1 MAKPQRV
8 TVSGTGEVQVE
19 PDRAELHFNLQAVES
34 DRQRAHDLI
43 ARRLAAVNEILD
55 RNSVSPERRRS
66 GPVLERQ
73 LFQPNSR
80 RSRGFEASARLTVR
94 LASFE
99 KLGTLIDEAVSR
111 AEANVAGPIWSLSAD
126 HPSQL
131 EACRRA
137 SEAAGRRAR
146 AFAEG
151 AGLGLG
157 PLVRLTE
164 SAAVV
169 PERMLRSI
177 VRGAPPPP
185 PEIELSPGELT
196 VSAQVTAVYE
206 LRPDEGEAS
215 LAPT

>member
-1 MAKPQRV
+1 MAKPPRV
-8 TVSGTGEVQVE
+8 TVTGTGEVQAE

-34 DRQRAHDLI
+34 NRQRAHDLV
-43 ARRLAAVNEILD
+43 ARRLAAMNEVLD
-55 RNSVSPERRRS
+55 GNSVPADRRRS

-73 LFQPNSR
+73 LFQADGR

-99 KLGTLIDEAVSR
+99 RLGALIDDAVSR
-111 AEANVAGPIWSLSAD
+111 AEANVAGPFWSLSTD
-126 HPSQL
+126 HPGQL

-157 PLVRLTE
+157 PLLRLTE
-164 SAAVV
+164 LGAAAA
-169 PERMLRSI
+169 PARMLRSI
-177 VRGAPPPP
+177 SLGGTPPPA
-185 PEIELSPGELT
+185 PELELSPGEVT

-206 LRPDEGEAS
+206 LAQPE
-215 LAPT
+215 

>member
-1 MAKPQRV
+1 MAKPPRV
-8 TVSGTGEVQVE
+8 TVTGTGEVQVE

-34 DRQRAHDLI
+34 NRQRAHDLV
-43 ARRLAAVNEILD
+43 ARRLAAMNEVLD
-55 RNSVSPERRRS
+55 GNSVPADRRRS

-73 LFQPNSR
+73 LFQPDGR

-94 LASFE
+94 LASFDG
-99 KLGTLIDEAVSR
+99 LGALIDDAVSR
-111 AEANVAGPIWSLSAD
+111 AEANVAGPFWSLSTD
-126 HPSQL
+126 HPGQL

-157 PLVRLTE
+157 PLLRLTE
-164 SAAVV
+164 SGTAA
-169 PERMLRSI
+169 PTRMLRSI
-177 VRGAPPPP
+177 SFGGAPPQA
-185 PEIELSPGELT
+185 PELELSPGELT

-206 LRPDEGEAS
+206 LAQPAG
-215 LAPT
+215 

>member
-1 MAKPQRV
+1 MAKPPRV
-8 TVSGTGEVQVE
+8 TVTGTGEVQVE

-34 DRQRAHDLI
+34 NRQRAHDLV
-43 ARRLAAVNEILD
+43 ARRLAAMNEVLD
-55 RNSVSPERRRS
+55 GNSVPADRRRS

-73 LFQPNSR
+73 LFQPDGR

-99 KLGTLIDEAVSR
+99 RLGALIDDAVSR
-111 AEANVAGPIWSLSAD
+111 AEANVAGPFWSLSTD
-126 HPSQL
+126 HPGQL

-157 PLVRLTE
+157 PLLRLTE
-164 SAAVV
+164 SGTAAPARMMRGLSLGGPQAPA
-169 PERMLRSI
+169 PEL
-177 VRGAPPPP
+177 
-185 PEIELSPGELT
+185 ELSPGELT

-206 LRPDEGEAS
+206 LAQPAG
-215 LAPT
+215 